1 MPFSAL
7 NPPPV
12 KAKKLH
18 EKTMDK
24 MMIAA
29 RLEMANLGMTDDA
42 IAMHLGVRVAVFR
55 RLKKVKIYQQ
65 IKSQILTGILAPLDD
80 DINNNYNVNRRRLAS
95 AVPTALEN
103 LIALASQ
110 KVDKALMLKA
120 SQDLLDREGSFGK
133 VSRQNVTI
141 NDKPAAST
149 PEDDAVAGEILNAAR
164 ARSAINNGSNGQP
177 VDLGTAPL
185 TDKVQ

>member
-12 KAKKLH
+12 KPHKLH

-24 MMIAA
+24 IMIAA
-29 RLEMANLGMTDDA
+29 RLEINNLGMTDDL
-42 IAMHLGVRVAVFR
+42 IALHLGVRVAVFR

-65 IKSQILTGILAPLDD
+65 IKSQLMTGVIASLDD
-80 DINNNYNVNRRRLAS
+80 EINNNYQINKRRLAS

-110 KVDKALMLKA
+110 KLDKSLQLKA
-120 SQDLLDREGSFGK
+120 SQDLLDREGSFAK
-133 VSRQNVTI
+133 ISRANVTVQ
-141 NDKPAAST
+141 DKPAASS
-149 PEDDAVAGEILNAAR
+149 PEDDAVAGEILQSVRNKTNAQTTMQT
-164 ARSAINNGSNGQP
+164 IDN
-177 VDLGTAPL
+177 DPL